1 MMVIIE
7 PGNPKDTEVRA
18 LLSKSHALMEQL
30 FSPEDSF
37 ALSIDDLCTPQIQFF
52 VAREYD
58 VILGCGALAV
68 KAGYGEIK
76 SMFTEP
82 FARGQGVG
90 AKILK
95 RIELEAQVVNL
106 PILRLETGDALKSAV
121 GLYRRLGFKTC
132 GPFGDYTENG
142 VSVFMEKPLG

>member
-37 ALSIDDLCTPQIQFF
+37 ALSINDLCTPQIQFF

-68 KAGYGEIK
+68 KAGYGEI
-76 SMFTEP
+76 SQCLP
-82 FARGQGVG
+82 NLLPVAR
-90 AKILK
+90 A
-95 RIELEAQVVNL
+95 
-106 PILRLETGDALKSAV
+106 
-121 GLYRRLGFKTC
+121 
-132 GPFGDYTENG
+132 
-142 VSVFMEKPLG
+142 